1 MQWGQ
6 NIKVLTWNPLVVYNG
21 TVHKNPFKS
30 IFSPRWAFQSSF
42 FYWLKVL
49 RYIYYIFNTKSGR
62 RVKNAFDF

>member
-42 FYWLKVL
+42 FLL
-49 RYIYYIFNTKSGR
+49 TKS
-62 RVKNAFDF
+62 VEIYILHI